1 MSETFDSEIL
11 NKIKHGDQQA
21 IDKIFNCLKA
31 MAHNILRQYDI
42 KNYDLAKE
50 IAHDVIA
57 EIVMSK
63 RIFTEPFNVMGYLR
77 HITKSLIC
85 RHLRNSIPL
94 AGREVDTENLIDMNP
109 QLDADISK
117 YEINDAFD
125 ICLGF
130 MSENEVQL
138 IEKIKSGESAENLTQ
153 QLGYKNKEV
162 FQVRKSVVIAKF
174 RGLLRKNG
182 VDI

>member
-21 IDKIFNCLKA
+21 IYKISNCLKA
-31 MAHNILRQYDI
+31 MAHNIMRQYDI

-50 IAHDVIA
+50 FAHDVIS
-57 EIVMSK
+57 EIVMNK
-63 RIFTEPFNVMGYLR
+63 RIFREPFNVMGHLY

-85 RHLRNSIPL
+85 RHLRDSIPMS
-94 AGREVDTENLIDMNP
+94 GRELDSEYLNDMNP
-109 QLDADISK
+109 QLDADIAK
-117 YEINDAFD
+117 YEANDAID

-130 MSENEVQL
+130 MSEHEVQL
-138 IEKIKSGESAENLTQ
+138 IEKIRSGETADNLTQ
-153 QLGYKNKEV
+153 QLGYKNKDV

-174 RGLLRKNG
+174 RSLLRKNG
-182 VDI
+182 VDM